1 MITLSRL
8 PTERAKWSLKRE
20 VELSTRGKNSHIVKC
35 SEDQLKACQNHM
47 WWHVIKRVGV
57 DKKRKDFH
65 KIITLQRVS
74 CFDKKGHC
82 WIRKLTVWKTS
93 DKCVKNEMSAACDH
107 LKKPRLIEWPE
118 KPEKVGIPFFNDWSY
133 QSVYRLSIYIR
144 KDTVFSPARRRA
156 AHLMMEYEWNSCAYK
171 KAWKPNRPCQ
181 NSLIKCVGVKKRD
194 FHIFTRQTR
203 SPGDCPSRS
212 ATNANGGIQREKNP
226 WTLARCGG
234 AALLSVG
241 AMISPH
247 LLAKKPP
254 FT

>member
-1 MITLSRL
+1 MYLPSLLHAVPTNYSKIRRHFPQRFKKVKWNVITLSRL
-8 PTERAKWSLKRE
+8 PTGRAKWSLKRE

-93 DKCVKNEMSAACDH
+93 DKCVKNEMSAACNH

-118 KPEKVGIPFFNDWSY
+118 KPEKVWIPFF
-133 QSVYRLSIYIR
+133 
-144 KDTVFSPARRRA
+144 
-156 AHLMMEYEWNSCAYK
+156 
-171 KAWKPNRPCQ
+171 
-181 NSLIKCVGVKKRD
+181 
-194 FHIFTRQTR
+194 
-203 SPGDCPSRS
+203 
-212 ATNANGGIQREKNP
+212 
-226 WTLARCGG
+226 
-234 AALLSVG
+234 
-241 AMISPH
+241 
-247 LLAKKPP
+247 
-254 FT
+254 